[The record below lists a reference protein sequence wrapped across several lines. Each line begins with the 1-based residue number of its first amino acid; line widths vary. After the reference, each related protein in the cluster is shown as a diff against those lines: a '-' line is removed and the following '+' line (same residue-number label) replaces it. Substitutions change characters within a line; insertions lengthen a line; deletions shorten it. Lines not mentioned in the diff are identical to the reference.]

1 MIATPGPLRV
11 VSGHLVVFR
20 RLWRLNL
27 LSSFVQPMLYL
38 LGLGVGVGALVDRN
52 AGSTDTLG
60 GLSYVAFVAPGLMAT
75 TAMAVCAAESMWPV
89 MGGLKWRRDYHGI
102 AATPLGARDIVF
114 GHMIWMAI
122 RAGITGLAV
131 AAALALVDD
140 TRSWGLVPAV
150 VVAMAVGIAF
160 AMPIMA
166 YSVGAEMDGGFP
178 AIQRFLIIPLFLFG
192 GAFYPLEQLPEAVQ
206 WFARAFPLWHG
217 VVVARG
223 FTTGTT
229 GTTELAAAAGHL
241 AYILLWA
248 VVGTAIS
255 ISRLSKR
262 LYP

>member
-1 MIATPGPLRV
+1 MEIATPGPLRV

-52 AGSTDTLG
+52 TGSAETLG
-60 GLSYVAFVAPGLMAT
+60 GMSYVAFVAPGLIAT

-102 AATPLGARDIVF
+102 AATPLDASDIVV
-114 GHMIWMAI
+114 GHMIWMAM
-122 RAGITGLAV
+122 RAGITGAAV
-131 AAALALVDD
+131 AAALAFVDD
-140 TRSWGLVPAV
+140 TRSWGLIPAV
-150 VVAMAVGIAF
+150 LVAMAVGIAF

-166 YSVGAEMDGGFP
+166 YSVGAELDGGFP

-192 GAFYPLEQLPEAVQ
+192 GAFYPLSQLPVVVQ

-223 FTTGTT
+223 FTTGSVDWD
-229 GTTELAAAAGHL
+229 GVAVHL
-241 AYILLWA
+241 AYVLMWA
-248 VVGTAIS
+248 GVGTAIS
-255 ISRLSKR
+255 RRRLARR